1 MSTAETDP
9 MTDPMTRPMRA
20 DARRNYERLVAAA
33 RDTFVAEGVDTTL
46 EAVARRAD
54 VGIGTLY
61 RHFPTRF
68 DLVAAVYMQDV
79 NALEKT
85 ARESVDKP
93 AWDALAGLMSQF
105 VEFGVTK
112 RVLLAELADSA
123 NSVSRD
129 STTLVHCRDV
139 IREAAMLVLT
149 RAQDEGLAR
158 RDIEAPDLMRLVGG
172 LALTPNPDPGQLK
185 LLLDVVLDGVRARD

>member
-1 MSTAETDP
+1 